1 MSSSLEELINI
12 FEKLPGLG
20 PRSARRLVF
29 YLLRNKEKIIP
40 QLSNTLSKV
49 KEELMDCSDCGNVDI
64 QNPCNICSDV
74 KRITNKICVVESI
87 ADLWAIERSKSFNGK
102 YHVLGGFL
110 SAIDGIGPEQLNIK
124 DLIEKCNKNLVEEI
138 ILATNATVEG
148 QLTAQFIAEQFIGTN
163 ILVTR
168 LAQGMPLGSELDYI
182 DQGTLSTAFNSRND
196 FK

>member
-29 YLLRNKEKIIP
+29 YLLKNKEKVIP

-64 QNPCNICSDV
+64 QSPCNICSDI

-124 DLIEKCNKNLVEEI
+124 GLIEKCNKNLVEEI

-163 ILVTR
+163 ILITR

>member
-124 DLIEKCNKNLVEEI
+124 GLIEKCNKNLVEEI

>member
-1 MSSSLEELINI
+1 MTSCSFST
-12 FEKLPGLG
+12 FDP
-20 PRSARRLVF
+20 PPCHVF
-29 YLLRNKEKIIP
+29 YLLKNKEKVIP

-64 QNPCNICSDV
+64 QSPCNICSDI

-124 DLIEKCNKNLVEEI
+124 GLIEKCNKNLVEEI

-148 QLTAQFIAEQFIGTN
+148 QLTAQFIAEQFIGKN
-163 ILVTR
+163 ILITR

>member
-163 ILVTR
+163 ILITR

>member
-29 YLLRNKEKIIP
+29 YLLKNKEKVIP

-64 QNPCNICSDV
+64 QSPCNICSDI

-124 DLIEKCNKNLVEEI
+124 GLIEKCNKNLVEEI

-148 QLTAQFIAEQFIGTN
+148 QLTAQFIAEQFIGKN
-163 ILVTR
+163 ILITR

>member
-29 YLLRNKEKIIP
+29 YLLKNKEKVIP

-64 QNPCNICSDV
+64 QSPCNICSDI

-87 ADLWAIERSKSFNGK
+87 SDLWAIERSKSFNGK

-124 DLIEKCNKNLVEEI
+124 GLIEKCNKNLVEEI

-163 ILVTR
+163 ILITR